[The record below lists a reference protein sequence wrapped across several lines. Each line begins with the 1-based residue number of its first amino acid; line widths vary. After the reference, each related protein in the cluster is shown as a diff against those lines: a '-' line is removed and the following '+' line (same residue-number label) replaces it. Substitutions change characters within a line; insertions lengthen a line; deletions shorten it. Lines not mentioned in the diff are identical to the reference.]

1 MTVISDNVQESC
13 LNIAGIVGAPARSF
27 KAAMG
32 NIDFETVLP
41 SPAMGAFN
49 FNAGLAG
56 LLGSISMDFLGQ
68 ISLNMGPGGSVAK
81 ITLGASGIEISYLS
95 GLSSIT
101 LDAAGVK
108 INGLTATVAGSIQ
121 AKVEG
126 ALVNVEASG
135 INTVKGSL
143 VMIN

>member
-1 MTVISDNVQESC
+1 
-13 LNIAGIVGAPARSF
+13 
-27 KAAMG
+27 
-32 NIDFETVLP
+32 
-41 SPAMGAFN
+41 
-49 FNAGLAG
+49 
-56 LLGSISMDFLGQ
+56 MDFLGQ

-95 GLSSIT
+95 GLSSIK
-101 LDAAGVK
+101 LDASGVK
-108 INGLTATVAGSIQ
+108 ISGLTATVAGTVQ